1 MPNTNYEFKWLSET
15 RTMHCKVCNEPVPV
29 NINYPIHDVTC
40 KACYD
45 NQQSNHELV
54 GNT

>member
-1 MPNTNYEFKWLSET
+1 MPNTNYEFKWLNET
-15 RTMHCKVCNEPVPV
+15 RTMHCKVCHEPVAV

-45 NQQSNHELV
+45 KERDEHTMV
-54 GNT
+54 GN